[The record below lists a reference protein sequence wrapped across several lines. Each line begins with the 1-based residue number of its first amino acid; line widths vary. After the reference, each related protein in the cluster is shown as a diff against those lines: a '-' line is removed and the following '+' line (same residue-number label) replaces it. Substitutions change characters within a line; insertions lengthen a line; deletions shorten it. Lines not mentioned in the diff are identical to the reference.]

1 MTNQANIDLSRK
13 LRRLAVRP
21 GKGFEAPYMVEIRR
35 RVEALVQRIVD
46 GEGKATPEARK
57 AAFDA
62 PSGPLLVKVAKHA
75 YRVTDEDVAAAKAA
89 HSEDEIFET
98 VVCAAV
104 GQAKRQYDAALA
116 ALEEA

>member
-1 MTNQANIDLSRK
+1 MA
-13 LRRLAVRP
+13 
-21 GKGFEAPYMVEIRR
+21 EIRR
-35 RVEALVQRIVD
+35 HVEALVKRVLE
-46 GEGKATPEARK
+46 GEGKATRETRT

-62 PSGPLLVKVAKHA
+62 PSGPLLEKVAKHA
-75 YRVTDEDVAAAKAA
+75 YRVTDEDVAAAKASQ
-89 HSEDEIFET
+89 SEDEIFET